1 MRVMDD
7 VIKLLTRVGL
17 LAGALFLSPPLQA
30 ADNPD
35 LNKVREQI
43 QQKQQEISSQKKDLD
58 QLHQQLQKDEAAVTA
73 LAKRLQGSQSK
84 LKATRKQLEA
94 LAAQGRELTAQLKRQ
109 ERLLAEQLN
118 HAYRM
123 GNSDYLKLL
132 LNQQDPVAVGRALDY
147 YGYFNQAR
155 LDAIA
160 ALKETQRRLAQNRRQ
175 TTQASDKLSSLVKE
189 QQQDQTSL
197 QQKQLQREGTVSEI
211 KKSLV
216 DDQQQLAKLRAAEQR
231 MQRKIEEARKRL
243 LAERKRKKAEAV
255 ARARAKAREQGRSEA
270 AAEAQ
275 ASAVI
280 AQGDHKG
287 LGKERGH
294 LPWPLQGPQI
304 RRFGEHR
311 SGEVTWKGILIG
323 GSEGAPVS
331 AIADGDV
338 VFADWLEGFGNV
350 LVIDHGSGYLSL
362 YGNNS
367 TLLKASGDTVRRGES
382 VARVGNSGGQPQTGL
397 YFEIRWQG
405 KPVSPTSWLGR

>member
-17 LAGALFLSPPLQA
+17 LAGALFLSPSLQA

-43 QQKQQEISSQKKDLD
+43 QKKQQEISSQKKDLD

-109 ERLLAEQLN
+109 ERLLAEQLD

-160 ALKETQRRLAQNRRQ
+160 ALKETQQRLAQNRRQ

-189 QQQDQTSL
+189 QQQDQSSL
-197 QQKQLQREGTVSEI
+197 QQKQLQRESTVNEI

-243 LAERKRKKAEAV
+243 IAERKRKKAEAV

-287 LGKERGH
+287 LGKERGR

-405 KPVSPTSWLGR
+405 KPVNPTSWLGR

>member
-1 MRVMDD
+1 MRVMED
-7 VIKLLTRVGL
+7 VFRLLTRVGL
-17 LAGALFLSPPLQA
+17 LAGALFLSPSLQA

-58 QLHQQLQKDEAAVTA
+58 QLHHQLQQDEAAVTT
-73 LAKRLQGSQSK
+73 LAKRLQGSQRK

-109 ERLLAEQLN
+109 ERLLAEQLD

-160 ALKETQRRLAQNRRQ
+160 AIKETQQRLAQNRRQ
-175 TTQASDKLSSLVKE
+175 TTQTSEKLSSLVKE

-197 QQKQLQREGTVSEI
+197 QQKQLQRESTVNEI

-243 LAERKRKKAEAV
+243 IAERKRKKAEAV

-294 LPWPLQGPQI
+294 LPWPLQGPQV

-367 TLLKASGDTVRRGES
+367 ALLKTSGDTVRRGES
-382 VARVGNSGGQPQTGL
+382 VAGVGNSGGQPQTGL

-405 KPVSPTSWLGR
+405 KPVNPTSWLGR

>member
-17 LAGALFLSPPLQA
+17 LAGALFLSPSLQA

-84 LKATRKQLEA
+84 LKTTRKQLEA

-109 ERLLAEQLN
+109 ERLLAEQLD

-132 LNQQDPVAVGRALDY
+132 LNQQDPVAIGRALDY

-160 ALKETQRRLAQNRRQ
+160 ALKETQLRLAQNRRQ
-175 TTQASDKLSSLVKE
+175 TTQASNKLSSLVKE
-189 QQQDQTSL
+189 QQQDQSSL
-197 QQKQLQREGTVSEI
+197 QQKQLQREGTVNEI

-243 LAERKRKKAEAV
+243 IAERKRKKAEVV

-367 TLLKASGDTVRRGES
+367 ALLKASGDTVHRGES

-405 KPVSPTSWLGR
+405 KPVNPTTWLGR

>member
-17 LAGALFLSPPLQA
+17 LAGALFLSPLLQA

-43 QQKQQEISSQKKDLD
+43 QQKQQEIKSQKKDLD
-58 QLHQQLQKDEAAVTA
+58 QLHQQLQQDEAAVTA
-73 LAKRLQGSQSK
+73 LAKRLQGSQRK
-84 LKATRKQLEA
+84 LKATRTQLEA

-109 ERLLAEQLN
+109 ERLLAEQLD

-160 ALKETQRRLAQNRRQ
+160 ALKKTQQKLAENRRQ
-175 TTQASDKLSSLVKE
+175 TTQTSHQLTSLVKT
-189 QQQDQTSL
+189 QQEDQASL
-197 QQKQLQREGTVSEI
+197 QQKQLQRESTVNEI

-243 LAERKRKKAEAV
+243 IAERKRKKAEAV

-270 AAEAQ
+270 VAEEQATAA
-275 ASAVI
+275 I

-323 GSEGAPVS
+323 GSEGVPVS

-405 KPVSPTSWLGR
+405 KPVNPTSWLGR

>member
-1 MRVMDD
+1 MRVMED
-7 VIKLLTRVGL
+7 VLKLLTRVGL
-17 LAGALFLSPPLQA
+17 LAGALFLSPSLQA

-43 QQKQQEISSQKKDLD
+43 QQKQQEIRSQKKDLD
-58 QLHQQLQKDEAAVTA
+58 QLHQQLQQDEAAVTA
-73 LAKRLQGSQSK
+73 LAKRLQGSQRK

-109 ERLLAEQLN
+109 ERLLAEQLD

-160 ALKETQRRLAQNRRQ
+160 AIKETQQRLAQNRRQ
-175 TTQASDKLSSLVKE
+175 TTQTSETLSSLVKE

-197 QQKQLQREGTVSEI
+197 QQKQLQRESTVNEI

-243 LAERKRKKAEAV
+243 IAERKRKKAEAV

-294 LPWPLQGPQI
+294 LPWPLQGPQV

-367 TLLKASGDTVRRGES
+367 ALLKTSGDTVRRGES

-405 KPVSPTSWLGR
+405 KPVNPTSWLGR

>member
-1 MRVMDD
+1 MRVMDA

-17 LAGALFLSPPLQA
+17 LAGALFLSPSLQA

-43 QQKQQEISSQKKDLD
+43 QQKQQEIRSQKKDLD
-58 QLHQQLQKDEAAVTA
+58 QLHQQLQQDEAAVTA

-109 ERLLAEQLN
+109 ERLLAEQLD

-160 ALKETQRRLAQNRRQ
+160 ALKETQQRLAQNRRQ
-175 TTQASDKLSSLVKE
+175 TTQTSEKLSSLVKE

-197 QQKQLQREGTVSEI
+197 QQKQLQRESTVNEI

-243 LAERKRKKAEAV
+243 IAERKRKKAEAV

-275 ASAVI
+275 ASAII

-294 LPWPLQGPQI
+294 LPWPLQGPQV

-367 TLLKASGDTVRRGES
+367 ALLKTSGDTVRRGES

-405 KPVSPTSWLGR
+405 KPVNPTSWLGR

>member
-17 LAGALFLSPPLQA
+17 LAGALFLSPSLQA

-43 QQKQQEISSQKKDLD
+43 QQKQQEIKSQKKDLD
-58 QLHQQLQKDEAAVTA
+58 QLHQQLQQDEAAVTA
-73 LAKRLQGSQSK
+73 LAKRLQGSQRK
-84 LKATRKQLEA
+84 LKATRTQLEA

-109 ERLLAEQLN
+109 ERLLAEQLD

-160 ALKETQRRLAQNRRQ
+160 ALKKTQQKLAENRRQ
-175 TTQASDKLSSLVKE
+175 TTQTSHQLTSLVKT
-189 QQQDQTSL
+189 QQEDQASL
-197 QQKQLQREGTVSEI
+197 QQKQLQRENTVNEI

-243 LAERKRKKAEAV
+243 IAERKRKKAEAV

-270 AAEAQ
+270 VAEEQAFAA
-275 ASAVI
+275 I

-323 GSEGAPVS
+323 GSEGVPVS

-405 KPVSPTSWLGR
+405 KPVNPTSWLGR

>member
-1 MRVMDD
+1 MRVTDD
-7 VIKLLTRVGL
+7 SYKLLTRVGL
-17 LAGALFLSPPLQA
+17 LVGALFFCPLLHA
-30 ADNPD
+30 AANPE

-58 QLHQQLQKDEAAVTA
+58 QLHQQLRQDEAAVTS
-73 LAKRLQGSQSK
+73 LATRLQGSQNK
-84 LKATRKQLEA
+84 LNATRKQLRA
-94 LAAQGRELTAQLKRQ
+94 LETKGRELTAQLKHQ
-109 ERLLAEQLN
+109 EKLLAEQLD

-132 LNQQDPVAVGRALDY
+132 LNQQDPVAIGRALDY

-160 ALKETQRRLAQNRRQ
+160 AIKETQKSLAHNRQQ
-175 TTQASDKLSSLVKE
+175 TGKATEQLSSLVKT
-189 QQQDQTSL
+189 QRQDQASL
-197 QQKQLQREGTVSEI
+197 KQKQMQRESTVNEI
-211 KKSLV
+211 KKSLL
-216 DDQQQLAKLRAAEQR
+216 DDQQQLAKLRLAEQQ
-231 MQRKIEEARKRL
+231 MQRKIEEARKQL
-243 LAERKRKKAEAV
+243 EAERKRKKAEAV

-275 ASAVI
+275 ASATI

-287 LGKERGH
+287 LGKERGR
-294 LPWPLQGPQI
+294 LPWPLHGPLV

-311 SGEVTWKGILIG
+311 SGEVSWKGVLIG
-323 GSEGAPVS
+323 GGEGATVA

-367 TLLKASGDTVRRGES
+367 ALLKHSGNAVHRGEP
-382 VARVGNSGGQPQTGL
+382 VARVGNSGGQPKTGL

-405 KPVSPTSWLGR
+405 KPVDPVSWLGR

>member
-1 MRVMDD
+1 MRVMED
-7 VIKLLTRVGL
+7 VLRLLTRVGL
-17 LAGALFLSPPLQA
+17 LAGALFLSPSLQA

-43 QQKQQEISSQKKDLD
+43 QQKQQEIKSQKKDLD
-58 QLHQQLQKDEAAVTA
+58 QLHQQLQQDEAAVTA
-73 LAKRLQGSQSK
+73 LAKRLQGSQRK

-109 ERLLAEQLN
+109 ERLLAEQLD

-160 ALKETQRRLAQNRRQ
+160 AIKETQQRLAQNRRQ
-175 TTQASDKLSSLVKE
+175 TTQTSETLSSLVKE

-197 QQKQLQREGTVSEI
+197 QQKQLQRESTVNEI

-243 LAERKRKKAEAV
+243 IAERKRKKAEAV

-294 LPWPLQGPQI
+294 LPWPLQGPQV

-367 TLLKASGDTVRRGES
+367 ALLKTSGDTVRRGES

-405 KPVSPTSWLGR
+405 KPVNPTSWLGR